1 MHNSA
6 FFLYRL
12 LLKSCDIII
21 LVINMSKKK
30 KTVSYSSDSEEMIR
44 MAKVLGLIVITFI
57 AFYFVFAVLNGE
69 ITFGKKGKEEP
80 VIQNVEIIAGETFNR
95 PETTYYVMM
104 YRFDSDESIKLSA
117 FYDLYKATNGSNKIY
132 VVDLAKKFSSNY
144 ITENQKEI
152 NIKNVD
158 SLKVVESTPILI
170 KIENGTGISYSL
182 GLEQIEKTLFNK

>member
-170 KIENGTGISYSL
+170 KVENGTGISYSL

>member
-104 YRFDSDESIKLSA
+104 YRSDSDESIKLSA
-117 FYDLYKATNGSNKIY
+117 FYDLYKATNGSNKCSR
-132 VVDLAKKFSSNY
+132 FS
-144 ITENQKEI
+144 
-152 NIKNVD
+152 
-158 SLKVVESTPILI
+158 
-170 KIENGTGISYSL
+170 
-182 GLEQIEKTLFNK
+182 